1 MSPDTRPPSIRP
13 IVSAE
18 RIVPAATM
26 SLDWLTLLNEK
37 QKCKIDPAAAV
48 VSEASGSRREGR
60 EKEIFVSTR
69 SLFSDLKA
77 LLLSIVEYHSSL
89 EQSGC
94 LRFRPT

>member
-1 MSPDTRPPSIRP
+1 MSPDTRPPLIRP

-48 VSEASGSRREGR
+48 VSEASGRWE
-60 EKEIFVSTR
+60 VSGGGMRVKGEDVT
-69 SLFSDLKA
+69 SPVYTSA
-77 LLLSIVEYHSSL
+77 SYIMHPIV
-89 EQSGC
+89 
-94 LRFRPT
+94 